1 MPESLQEQLVM
12 HLTDV
17 HSIEEQALLQMHVA
31 PRMARDPELARA
43 FGQHIAETEEQERY
57 VRGRLEAHGAD
68 PAKAKDLI
76 ARAGG
81 VGMSSSPD
89 PSRIPRQARRS
100 RLLLAGR
107 PGSARG
113 AWAERRRRQRSFR
126 PPWRSTQ
133 ARGSVVSMGHAGA
146 LIGGGGAGR
155 R

>member
-81 VGMSSSPD
+81 VGMVLLARSQPDTPASSSLTPT
-89 PSRIPRQARRS
+89 PSRTPR
-100 RLLLAGR
+100 L
-107 PGSARG
+107 
-113 AWAERRRRQRSFR
+113 
-126 PPWRSTQ
+126 
-133 ARGSVVSMGHAGA
+133 
-146 LIGGGGAGR
+146 GAGGVGGKATATALFSTALAIDPGAR
-155 R
+155 